1 MDTSKLKNAS
11 KQQKMIG
18 CGGCLAVVLVLFV
31 IFWIIGTVAGPSE
44 QEKPEK
50 EATTATATTQAPAT
64 EKAKP
69 TEKPKPSEKP
79 KPKPSETPKS
89 AETPK
94 PKPTEA
100 PKPTKAATTPAP
112 KPTSKKPTPAP
123 TKAAKKS
130 KCESASPEVLEG
142 ISSGLHDGR
151 VLKEGWIVKSDINDL
166 WYVSA
171 PIPDSSLT
179 GVWII
184 TRPDGTGLTVSANS
198 ATAMYSNWPDGTK
211 SPKFEPVSGEGL
223 DIVQKALACQP

>member
-18 CGGCLAVVLVLFV
+18 CCGCLAVVLVLFV

-44 QEKPEK
+44 PEKPEK

-69 TEKPKPSEKP
+69 TKEAKPTEKPKPSEKP
-79 KPKPSETPKS
+79 KPT
-89 AETPK
+89 ETPK
-94 PKPTEA
+94 PAEKVKPTE
-100 PKPTKAATTPAP
+100 
-112 KPTSKKPTPAP
+112 AP

-130 KCESASPEVLEG
+130 KCEAASPEVLET
-142 ISSGLHDGR
+142 ISGGLHDGR

-211 SPKFEPVSGEGL
+211 SPKFEPVSGEGV

>member
-1 MDTSKLKNAS
+1 
-11 KQQKMIG
+11 MIG

-31 IFWIIGTVAGPSE
+31 VFWIIGTVAGPSE
-44 QEKPEK
+44 PEK

-69 TEKPKPSEKP
+69 TKEAKPTEKPKPSEKP
-79 KPKPSETPKS
+79 KPTET
-89 AETPK
+89 
-94 PKPTEA
+94 

-130 KCESASPEVLEG
+130 KCEAASPEVLEG

-211 SPKFEPVSGEGL
+211 SPKFEPVSGEGV

>member
-11 KQQKMIG
+11 KKQKIIG
-18 CGGCLAVVLVLFV
+18 CCGCAFLAFVAIPLFGV
-31 IFWIIGTVAGPSE
+31 IGMAVGPDEPESDATTTVA
-44 QEKPEK
+44 
-50 EATTATATTQAPAT
+50 ATQAPAT
-64 EKAKP
+64 KAPEPDKV
-69 TEKPKPSEKP
+69 T
-79 KPKPSETPKS
+79 TPP
-89 AETPK
+89 EV
-94 PKPTEA
+94 

-112 KPTSKKPTPAP
+112 KPTSEKPTAAP

-130 KCESASPEVLEG
+130 KCESASPEVLET
-142 ISSGLHDGR
+142 ISGGLHGGR

-211 SPKFEPVSGEGL
+211 APKFEPVSGEGL
-223 DIVQKALACQP
+223 DIVQRALACQP

>member
-18 CGGCLAVVLVLFV
+18 CGGCLAVLLVLFV
-31 IFWIIGTVAGPSE
+31 IFWIIGTVTGPSE
-44 QEKPEK
+44 PEK
-50 EATTATATTQAPAT
+50 EATATATTQAPVT

-69 TEKPKPSEKP
+69 TKEAKPTE
-79 KPKPSETPKS
+79 
-89 AETPK
+89 K

-100 PKPTKAATTPAP
+100 PKPTKEAKPTEAP
-112 KPTSKKPTPAP
+112 KPTNEAKPTAAP

-130 KCESASPEVLEG
+130 KCESASPEVLET
-142 ISSGLHDGR
+142 ISGGLHDGR

>member
-1 MDTSKLKNAS
+1 MDTSKFKNAS

-44 QEKPEK
+44 PEKPEK

-69 TEKPKPSEKP
+69 TKEAKPTEKPKPSEKP
-79 KPKPSETPKS
+79 KPT
-89 AETPK
+89 ETPK
-94 PKPTEA
+94 PAEKVKPTEA
-100 PKPTKAATTPAP
+100 PKPTKEV
-112 KPTSKKPTPAP
+112 KPTEAP

-130 KCESASPEVLEG
+130 KCESASPEVLET
-142 ISSGLHDGR
+142 ISGGLHDGR

>member
-11 KQQKMIG
+11 KQQKLIG
-18 CGGCLAVVLVLFV
+18 CCGCAGVAFALLL
-31 IFWIIGTVAGPSE
+31 IFWIIGTAIGPSE
-44 QEKPEK
+44 PAKDATPTTSSTHAPVTEKSKPAK
-50 EATTATATTQAPAT
+50 EAKPTKEAKSTK
-64 EKAKP
+64 EAKP
-69 TEKPKPSEKP
+69 TEK
-79 KPKPSETPKS
+79 
-89 AETPK
+89 
-94 PKPTEA
+94 

-112 KPTSKKPTPAP
+112 KPTSEKPTAAP

-130 KCESASPEVLEG
+130 KCESASPEVLET
-142 ISSGLHDGR
+142 ISGGLHDGR

-211 SPKFEPVSGEGL
+211 APKFEPVSGEGL